1 MIPALQMR
9 LYHGI
14 VTSFL
19 WAGGRIHVQRVR
31 VKDRNRVKRVRSRT
45 RRRLRL
51 HHLITSTPLSPT
63 EIVYRPRTKTDSIR
77 RPDTHYPGFQVVAV
91 FLIRALSIPPKSRL
105 RLRSPTSNIGECETC
120 GHFWGD
126 YRLSWR
132 VCLGHIIA
140 GRISDE
146 RKIVVRRGYN
156 RSSIRLCLGG
166 HRKTRMNVL
175 GNRSVTH

>member
-1 MIPALQMR
+1 MQ

-14 VTSFL
+14 ATSFL
-19 WAGGRIHVQRVR
+19 WAEGQIHDQRVR
-31 VKDRNRVKRVRSRT
+31 AENRNRVQHVRSHA
-45 RRRLRL
+45 RRRRRCL

-63 EIVYRPRTKTDSIR
+63 EIVYKPRTKTDSIR
-77 RPDTHYPGFQVVAV
+77 RPDTQYPGFQVVAV
-91 FLIRALSIPPKSRL
+91 ILIRALSIPPKSRL

>member
-1 MIPALQMR
+1 MSRTLQMR
-9 LYHGI
+9 LCHGI

-19 WAGGRIHVQRVR
+19 WAEGRIHVQRVR
-31 VKDRNRVKRVRSRT
+31 VKDPNRVKRVQSHT

-63 EIVYRPRTKTDSIR
+63 EIVYKPRTKTNSIT
-77 RPDTHYPGFQVVAV
+77 RPDTHYPGFQIVAV
-91 FLIRALSIPPKSRL
+91 FRTRTLSIPPKSRL

-140 GRISDE
+140 GRISDK
-146 RKIVVRRGYN
+146 RKIVVRRGHN
-156 RSSIRLCLGG
+156 RSSICLRLCG
-166 HRKTRMNVL
+166 HRKTRMN
-175 GNRSVTH
+175 